1 MSAPP
6 GSNRRKGHLLS
17 TRDWWGA
24 FMIIGKLA
32 ALLLVS
38 SWLYVTPVH
47 AGSSVAGSAVAPV
60 EVADAAGPAEEAIT
74 ASQVALAI
82 GVVVLVLLVLML
94 IVGFFIHAID
104 NETPEQK
111 LQCKLNQQEL
121 GELAKCVGVYYAT
134 TEALKKLK

>member
-6 GSNRRKGHLLS
+6 GSNRKKGHLLS
-17 TRDWWGA
+17 TWAWWGA

-32 ALLLVS
+32 ALLLV
-38 SWLYVTPVH
+38 T
-47 AGSSVAGSAVAPV
+47 
-60 EVADAAGPAEEAIT
+60 GPAENAIT
-74 ASQVALAI
+74 ESQVAMAI
-82 GVVVLVLLVLML
+82 GIVVLVLLVLIL

-111 LQCKLNQQEL
+111 LQRKLNQQEL